1 MIIDVYVGDD
11 LIAKVPLWMV
21 IHAIEDAINHYPAD
35 VIRLEAK
42 LDF

>member
-21 IHAIEDAINHYPAD
+21 VHAIEDAINRYSAD
-35 VIRLEAK
+35 IIRLEAK